1 MNIKLVGLFTNQ
13 VVERKN
19 MILSIY
25 LRGRAC
31 IESVRGLISGGVLSF
46 SILGFSLVLSFSYSF
61 CGFATFRAFYWL
73 L

>member
-1 MNIKLVGLFTNQ
+1 
-13 VVERKN
+13 

-61 CGFATFRAFYWL
+61 VVLPFFVPFIGFCDFSSSR
-73 L
+73 

>member
-1 MNIKLVGLFTNQ
+1 
-13 VVERKN
+13 

-61 CGFATFRAFYWL
+61 RGFAVFRAFYWL